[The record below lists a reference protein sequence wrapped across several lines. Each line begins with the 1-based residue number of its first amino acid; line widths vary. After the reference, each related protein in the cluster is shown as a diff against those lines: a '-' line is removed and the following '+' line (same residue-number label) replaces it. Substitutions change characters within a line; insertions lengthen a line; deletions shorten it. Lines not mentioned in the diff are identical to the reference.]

1 MCRLETAVTRLR
13 KLMSKV
19 FALSCKK
26 GVVVRWAGEGRGRGI
41 KLRREFRIW
50 KIWNVGT
57 LSITGNESRRYISLR
72 NIVGSSSSGSN
83 VTGIVVN
90 ICKRFS
96 ALSFV
101 LALLNF
107 SSLRIFS
114 YRIYIC
120 IYVYVAVEFL
130 GLELNS
136 VEFGY
141 LYDLY

>member
-1 MCRLETAVTRLR
+1 MGGR
-13 KLMSKV
+13 
-19 FALSCKK
+19 
-26 GVVVRWAGEGRGRGI
+26 GEGKGDKVEKRISNMEDLERGNVEYNGQRVAQVYFFEKYRG
-41 KLRREFRIW
+41 E
-50 KIWNVGT
+50 
-57 LSITGNESRRYISLR
+57 
-72 NIVGSSSSGSN
+72 VGSSSSGSN

-90 ICKRFS
+90 IRKRFS

-101 LALLNF
+101 LALFNF

-130 GLELNS
+130 ELNS